1 MKDKPVRVALA
12 SGSRY
17 RAELLRRIIP
27 DFDALAPDIA
37 EDPMPGETPE
47 QIASRL
53 AEQKARAIAA
63 RDAHDLVIGSD
74 QVAELEGTLLGK
86 PGRFDEAHRQL
97 SLCSGRIA
105 RFHTAVCVLS
115 RHGRE
120 FRAHEAVDLTRV
132 HFRKLED
139 AEIHR
144 YLQSDEP
151 LDCAGSFRVEAL
163 GVSLFEQVET
173 QDPTA
178 LIGLPLI
185 RLCHLLRQA
194 GMPLP

>member
-1 MKDKPVRVALA
+1 MSTPARIVLA

-17 RAELLRRIIP
+17 RAELLRRIVP
-27 DFDALAPDIA
+27 DFDALAPEIA
-37 EDPMPGETPE
+37 EDPLPGETPG
-47 QIASRL
+47 QTASRL

-74 QVAELEGTLLGK
+74 QVAELEGDLLGK
-86 PGRFDEAHRQL
+86 PGNFEEAHRQL
-97 SLCSGRIA
+97 SLCSGKTA

-120 FRAHEAVDLTRV
+120 FRAHEAADLTRV
-132 HFRKLED
+132 HFRKLGD
-139 AEIHR
+139 AEILR
-144 YLQSDEP
+144 YLHADNP

-194 GMPLP
+194 GMLLP

>member
-1 MKDKPVRVALA
+1 MLA

-17 RAELLRRIIP
+17 RAELLRRIIA

-37 EDPMPGETPE
+37 EDPLPGETPV

-63 RDAHDLVIGSD
+63 RNAHDLVIGSD
-74 QVAELEGTLLGK
+74 QVAELEGSLLGK
-86 PGRFDEAHRQL
+86 PGNFEEARRQL
-97 SLCSGRIA
+97 SLCSGKIV

-115 RHGRE
+115 RHARE
-120 FRAHEAVDLTRV
+120 FRAQEAIDLTRV
-132 HFRKLED
+132 HFRKLGD

-144 YLQSDEP
+144 YLHADKP

-178 LIGLPLI
+178 LVGLPLL

-194 GMPLP
+194 GIPIP